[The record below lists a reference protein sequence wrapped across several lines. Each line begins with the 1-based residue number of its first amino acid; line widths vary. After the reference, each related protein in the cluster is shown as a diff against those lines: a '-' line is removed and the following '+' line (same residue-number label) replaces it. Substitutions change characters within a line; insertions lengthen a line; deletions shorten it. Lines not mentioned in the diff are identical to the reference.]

1 MVSIAV
7 LNEGNSDISSLVVG
21 DRCIESKR
29 QIPSARA
36 FGLEPSGR
44 V

>member
-21 DRCIESKR
+21 DWCLESKR
-29 QIPSARA
+29 QIRGARA
-36 FGLEPSGR
+36 FGPEPSGR